1 MRPQSWIM
9 KRSPVQSDRRSVGRP
24 RVSDLRSHVDL
35 RICIL
40 ENSHIEI
47 LSTRVFQ
54 TYPMRELRCPCGLQE
69 ADFLDLL
76 RSTFPQLA
84 ANEPFD
90 IFWSDRSR
98 LLKPLKVKALTPEEI
113 SSTIKSTGAGKSP
126 LYIRLKN
133 CPVQE
138 LKCPRGLPEADF
150 LDLLSST
157 KSHPSAANSSHNHVT
172 LRICILDNPK
182 INVILPRAF
191 KKWPVQELK
200 CPRGLQEADF
210 LDCSGP
216 PSLSWRAINP
226 STSSRSTE
234 TDVEASEGGGSD
246 TREDRQDHQVQGKIG
261 PPFDKEMKPIHPPQR
276 KDAAAENSHSKLNT
290 SAQSGRR
297 RPGRPRRSDPQS
309 YVDLSLRLLEDPQV
323 NVLSDRV
330 FREYPLQELKCPC
343 GLQEPDFV
351 DLLRS
356 TFPQLAGDKP
366 FDI

>member
-1 MRPQSWIM
+1 M
-9 KRSPVQSDRRSVGRP
+9 KRSPGQSQCVDTSLWSLSPTVQSDRRSVGRP
-24 RVSDLRSHVDL
+24 RSVTSAATWTSGSASWRTLTLKSCRPEVCLQRLRHPERYQTGSSEGPVERSL
-35 RICIL
+35 FAP
-40 ENSHIEI
+40 
-47 LSTRVFQ
+47 VFQ

-126 LYIRLKN
+126 LYIRLKTMSVSPTSPPSAADSPHN
-133 CPVQE
+133 YVHLRICI
-138 LKCPRGLPEADF
+138 LKNPKINVILPRT
-150 LDLLSST
+150 LSVPT

-210 LDCSGP
+210 LD
-216 PSLSWRAINP
+216 LL
-226 STSSRSTE
+226 RSTFPQLE
-234 TDVEASEGGGSD
+234 GNKPFDVFTIDRNRTLKPLRVEALTPE
-246 TREDRQDHQVQGKIG
+246 KIG
-261 PPFDKEMKPIHPPQR
+261 KTIKSRGKSALYIRLKPFDKEMKPIILH
-276 KDAAAENSHSKLNT
+276 KEKM
-290 SAQSGRR
+290 
-297 RPGRPRRSDPQS
+297 
-309 YVDLSLRLLEDPQV
+309 LL
-323 NVLSDRV
+323 
-330 FREYPLQELKCPC
+330 LKT
-343 GLQEPDFV
+343 L
-351 DLLRS
+351 
-356 TFPQLAGDKP
+356 TAN
-366 FDI
+366 